1 MESGSVC
8 STSGALRHYLKQILK
23 AIKPF
28 PSVNVADLTS
38 LGTGGDAKS
47 RVDSLDGSSPFSA
60 LDYNLISFG
69 I

>member
-1 MESGSVC
+1 MGSGSVC
-8 STSGALRHYLKQILK
+8 STSGSLRHYLKQILK

-28 PSVNVADLTS
+28 PSVNVTDLTS
-38 LGTGGDAKS
+38 LGTSRDAKS